1 MVNPASVPTESSK
14 VRREREEKDAAIE
27 TPSRKS
33 RKAGKNGAAGVAG
46 DARVQITAGK
56 GEDRNN
62 GTLGGNAE
70 RGPQGVAGSIGGEGN
85 PGSVDPSAAPAATA
99 EGASRP
105 EAPGEVV
112 YRIPSYAGW
121 FRWDKVHPL
130 ERRAMSE
137 FFDKRSAA
145 KTPRMYKECR
155 DFTINR
161 CRENLKQAVTFQE
174 VALLAGAV
182 GPRVASAAAQAAVA
196 AIAEDE
202 PGVWEVPFM
211 RRSKVVSGHKK
222 HASQST
228 QKYGGSV
235 VEGLRDEVQ
244 CNGEGPSHGE
254 EATSEKWGA
263 GHPRQP
269 DAAKAGAGGEELP
282 CAVQARV
289 SVATALGVAAANA
302 KLLADGEER
311 EIEHLVASIIDYQ
324 MKKLYS
330 KLEHFEEL
338 GMLLEKE
345 RVEVERARQQVYAE
359 RLRYAEAQTP
369 SAKALSRNPAPR
381 WRDAGVLLGWEPSR
395 IVKWWSER

>member
-211 RRSKVVSGHKK
+211 RRSKVVSVWWR
-222 HASQST
+222 
-228 QKYGGSV
+228 GS
-235 VEGLRDEVQ
+235 GMK
-244 CNGEGPSHGE
+244 CS
-254 EATSEKWGA
+254 ATGRARRMERKRRRRSGA
-263 GHPRQP
+263 QVIRGNQMRRRR
-269 DAAKAGAGGEELP
+269 
-282 CAVQARV
+282 VQAVRSCHV
-289 SVATALGVAAANA
+289 LFKLG
-302 KLLADGEER
+302 
-311 EIEHLVASIIDYQ
+311 
-324 MKKLYS
+324 
-330 KLEHFEEL
+330 
-338 GMLLEKE
+338 
-345 RVEVERARQQVYAE
+345 
-359 RLRYAEAQTP
+359 
-369 SAKALSRNPAPR
+369 
-381 WRDAGVLLGWEPSR
+381 
-395 IVKWWSER
+395 

>member
-302 KLLADGEER
+302 KLLADRGGAGDRASGGGILEGR
-311 EIEHLVASIIDYQ
+311 ESKRGGGVEVGQRVRSG
-324 MKKLYS
+324 KLA
-330 KLEHFEEL
+330 
-338 GMLLEKE
+338 LLA
-345 RVEVERARQQVYAE
+345 RVETESKPKAIVLKLCPRRRTPARVF
-359 RLRYAEAQTP
+359 TGP
-369 SAKALSRNPAPR
+369 PAAPPR
-381 WRDAGVLLGWEPSR
+381 T
-395 IVKWWSER
+395 

>member
-1 MVNPASVPTESSK
+1 
-14 VRREREEKDAAIE
+14 
-27 TPSRKS
+27 
-33 RKAGKNGAAGVAG
+33 
-46 DARVQITAGK
+46 
-56 GEDRNN
+56 
-62 GTLGGNAE
+62 
-70 RGPQGVAGSIGGEGN
+70 
-85 PGSVDPSAAPAATA
+85 
-99 EGASRP
+99 
-105 EAPGEVV
+105 
-112 YRIPSYAGW
+112 
-121 FRWDKVHPL
+121 
-130 ERRAMSE
+130 MSE

-211 RRSKVVSGHKK
+211 RRSKVVS
-222 HASQST
+222 
-228 QKYGGSV
+228 
-235 VEGLRDEVQ
+235 
-244 CNGEGPSHGE
+244 E

>member
-228 QKYGGSV
+228 QKGSDV
-235 VEGLRDEVQ
+235 GEVGRRSSAATR
-244 CNGEGPSHGE
+244 CGEGGC
-254 EATSEKWGA
+254 
-263 GHPRQP
+263 R
-269 DAAKAGAGGEELP
+269 
-282 CAVQARV
+282 R
-289 SVATALGVAAANA
+289 
-302 KLLADGEER
+302 
-311 EIEHLVASIIDYQ
+311 
-324 MKKLYS
+324 
-330 KLEHFEEL
+330 
-338 GMLLEKE
+338 
-345 RVEVERARQQVYAE
+345 
-359 RLRYAEAQTP
+359 
-369 SAKALSRNPAPR
+369 
-381 WRDAGVLLGWEPSR
+381 
-395 IVKWWSER
+395 

>member
-1 MVNPASVPTESSK
+1 MHHNQ
-14 VRREREEKDAAIE
+14 
-27 TPSRKS
+27 RKS
-33 RKAGKNGAAGVAG
+33 
-46 DARVQITAGK
+46 
-56 GEDRNN
+56 
-62 GTLGGNAE
+62 
-70 RGPQGVAGSIGGEGN
+70 
-85 PGSVDPSAAPAATA
+85 
-99 EGASRP
+99 
-105 EAPGEVV
+105 
-112 YRIPSYAGW
+112 
-121 FRWDKVHPL
+121 
-130 ERRAMSE
+130 M
-137 FFDKRSAA
+137 
-145 KTPRMYKECR
+145 
-155 DFTINR
+155 
-161 CRENLKQAVTFQE
+161 
-174 VALLAGAV
+174 
-182 GPRVASAAAQAAVA
+182 
-196 AIAEDE
+196 
-202 PGVWEVPFM
+202 
-211 RRSKVVSGHKK
+211 
-222 HASQST
+222 
-228 QKYGGSV
+228 
-235 VEGLRDEVQ
+235 VEGK
-244 CNGEGPSHGE
+244 